1 MRNYIVKRTLM
12 VLLITLGV
20 TFIVFTIMNIIPGD
34 PGRLILGMNATAE
47 DVAGLNH
54 ELGVDRPFLIR
65 YISYLINAFRG
76 DFGLSY
82 HSRRPVVEN
91 IRTALPYTIVLA
103 VSGVTVA
110 YLLGIPIG
118 IVSAIRRYSA
128 VDIGSTVGAMFFASI
143 PQFWLA
149 LLLLLLF
156 SLKLG
161 WLPSSGVQS
170 FKNFIMP
177 VITMA
182 LPIMAV
188 ISRLTR
194 TSMLDCLKKDYIRT
208 VRALG
213 VPESVVIWRHA
224 LKNALLPIIIT
235 LIITFGSALGGTVI
249 IENIFSIPGMGN
261 LILTAIRQKDDPV
274 VLTAAI
280 ILSVMYCLFMLIGD
294 LLMAY
299 LDPRIRQV
307 YLRKNR

>member
-12 VLLITLGV
+12 VLFITLGV

-34 PGRLILGMNATAE
+34 PGRLILGMNAAAE

-54 ELGVDRPFLIR
+54 ELGVDRPFFIR
-65 YISYLINAFRG
+65 YISYITNALQG

-91 IRTALPYTIVLA
+91 IKTAFPYTITLA
-103 VSGVTVA
+103 VLGVAVA

-128 VDIGSTVGAMFFASI
+128 VDIGSTLGAMFFASI

-149 LLLLLLF
+149 LLLMLLF

-161 WLPSSGVQS
+161 WLPPSGVQGLR
-170 FKNFIMP
+170 NFIMP

-182 LPIMAV
+182 LPIMAI

-194 TSMLDCLKKDYIRT
+194 TSMLDCLKQDYIRT
-208 VRALG
+208 VRAQG
-213 VPESVVIWRHA
+213 APESVVIWRHA

-274 VLTAAI
+274 VLTATI
-280 ILSVMYCLFMLIGD
+280 MLSVMYCLFMLVGD

>member
-1 MRNYIVKRTLM
+1 MRNYIVKRTFM
-12 VLLITLGV
+12 VLLITLEV
-20 TFIVFTIMNIIPGD
+20 TFIVFAVMNIIPGD
-34 PGRLILGMNATAE
+34 PGRLILGMSATAE

-54 ELGVDRPFLIR
+54 ELGVDRPFFIR
-65 YISYLINAFRG
+65 YISYLANALRG

-82 HSRRPVVEN
+82 HSRRPVAEN
-91 IRTALPYTIVLA
+91 IKTALPYTITLA
-103 VSGVTVA
+103 ILGVGVA

-118 IVSAIRRYSA
+118 IISAIRRYSA

-149 LLLLLLF
+149 LLLMLLF

-161 WLPSSGVQS
+161 WLPPSGVQGL
-170 FKNFIMP
+170 KNFIMP
-177 VITMA
+177 VLTMS
-182 LPIMAV
+182 LPITAV

-194 TSMLDCLKKDYIRT
+194 TSMLDCLKQDYIRT
-208 VRALG
+208 IRAQG
-213 VPESVVIWRHA
+213 APESVVIWRHA

-274 VLTAAI
+274 VLTATI
-280 ILSVMYCLFMLIGD
+280 MLSVMYCVFMLIGD

-299 LDPRIRQV
+299 LDPRVRQV
-307 YLRKNR
+307 YLRKNG

>member
-1 MRNYIVKRTLM
+1 M
-12 VLLITLGV
+12 VLFITLGV

-34 PGRLILGMNATAE
+34 PGRLILGMNAAAE

-54 ELGVDRPFLIR
+54 ELGVDRPFFIR
-65 YISYLINAFRG
+65 YISYITNALQG

-91 IRTALPYTIVLA
+91 IKTAFPYTITLA
-103 VSGVTVA
+103 VLGVAVA

-128 VDIGSTVGAMFFASI
+128 VDIGSTLGAMFFASI

-149 LLLLLLF
+149 LLLMLLF

-161 WLPSSGVQS
+161 WLPPSGVQGLR
-170 FKNFIMP
+170 NFIMP

-182 LPIMAV
+182 LPIMAI

-194 TSMLDCLKKDYIRT
+194 TSMLDCLKQDYIRT
-208 VRALG
+208 VRAQG
-213 VPESVVIWRHA
+213 APESVVIWRHA

-274 VLTAAI
+274 VLTATI
-280 ILSVMYCLFMLIGD
+280 MLSVMYCLFMLVGD